1 MTTKKQNAILWASQ
15 VTASVILLQVVV
27 LKLLAVPEAVFLF
40 DKLGLEP
47 AGRIGSGALELIAAI
62 CLLSSRL
69 SVIGALISLSVML
82 AAIYAH
88 ITKLG
93 IVLMDSQLQLN
104 DGGSLF
110 ALSVT
115 VAVCSVITIILRKK
129 VIDFSSPIVGKQKL
143 A

>member
-27 LKLLAVPEAVFLF
+27 LKFLAVPEAVFLF
-40 DKLGLEP
+40 NKLGIEP
-47 AGRIGSGALELIAAI
+47 IGRIGSGSLELIAAI

-69 SVIGALISLSVML
+69 AIVGAVTALGVML

-88 ITKLG
+88 VTKLG
-93 IVLMDSQLQLN
+93 IVLTDAALQLN

-115 VAVCSVITIILRKK
+115 VAICSLITIILRKK
-129 VIDFSSPIVGKQKL
+129 VIDFSNPVVGKQKL